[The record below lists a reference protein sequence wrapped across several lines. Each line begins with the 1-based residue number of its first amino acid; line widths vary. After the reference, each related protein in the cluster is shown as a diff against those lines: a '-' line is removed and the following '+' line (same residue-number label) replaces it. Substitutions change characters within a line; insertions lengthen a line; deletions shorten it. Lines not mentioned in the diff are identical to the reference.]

1 MNVSLYYDLFFAVFL
16 ILFFFIFYKKGF
28 VGSFINVFGLVIAF
42 LGGNYVSNSASK
54 TIYDRLLKDRLTE
67 YVTKNIQKIQ
77 SGISDTFSNGLIG
90 KLFSNFIKDQSLDSD
105 ASELADRF
113 INHSLESNC
122 INVIRMI
129 VFVLVFILAIILIR
143 LLSSALEGV
152 NELPIVGFPNQ
163 LLGGAL
169 GLVIGLVILFILC
182 SLMSLILDIWS
193 TSWFNKD
200 VIEGSFLFSKLFE
213 LNPFYT

>member
-90 KLFSNFIKDQSLDSD
+90 KLFSNFIKEQSLDSD
-105 ASELADRF
+105 ASELADR
-113 INHSLESNC
+113 
-122 INVIRMI
+122 
-129 VFVLVFILAIILIR
+129 
-143 LLSSALEGV
+143 
-152 NELPIVGFPNQ
+152 FPNQ